1 MSELF
6 LLMRIRRCLLPVIVV
21 AGGALVCTAN
31 ASAAFSWPNGAKAAV
46 SLAYDDAL
54 PSQLDTAIPQLNAAG
69 LKGSF
74 YLPLSA
80 ETVQSRLA
88 DWRSAAAQGH
98 ELGNHTL
105 FHQCAKS
112 LPGRDWVSKDRD
124 LDQTP
129 ASRLIAEIRVGNAFL
144 QAIDGKTTRTFTA
157 PCTDQLAA
165 GTPYLPLL
173 SSDFVAMKTTVGG
186 VVVDMKTLNIHAVPV
201 VAPSEISGAQ
211 LIAWVKEAGVKG
223 TMVNFTFHGIG
234 GDHLQISS
242 AAHAELLQFLA
253 THKNEYWTDTFLNLM
268 EHVKSQQAQS
278 QQR

>member
-31 ASAAFSWPNGAKAAV
+31 ATTAFSWPNGAKAAV

-88 DWRSAAAQGH
+88 DWRAAAAQGH

-124 LDQTP
+124 LDKTP

-144 QAIDGKTTRTFTA
+144 QAMDGKTKRTFTA

-186 VVVDMKTLNIHAVPV
+186 VVADMKTLNIHAVPV
-201 VAPSEISGAQ
+201 IAPSEVTGAK
-211 LIAWVKEAGVKG
+211 LIAWVKEAGTKG

-253 THKNEYWTDTFLNLM
+253 SHKNEYWTDTFLNLM

>member
-31 ASAAFSWPNGAKAAV
+31 ATTAFSWPNGAKAAV

-88 DWRSAAAQGH
+88 DWRAAAAQGH

-112 LPGRDWVSKDRD
+112 LPGRDWVSPDRD

-186 VVVDMKTLNIHAVPV
+186 VVADMKTLNIHAVPV
-201 VAPSEISGAQ
+201 IAPSEVTGAQ

-253 THKNEYWTDTFLNLM
+253 THKDEYWTDTFLNLM
-268 EHVKSQQAQS
+268 EHVKSQQAKS

>member
-88 DWRSAAAQGH
+88 DWRAAAAQGH

>member
-1 MSELF
+1 MATPAKKSLI
-6 LLMRIRRCLLPVIVV
+6 L
-21 AGGALVCTAN
+21 ALVILCGNTLATESRPAN
-31 ASAAFSWPNGAKAAV
+31 TTFSWPNGAKAAV

-80 ETVQSRLA
+80 DSIQSRLA
-88 DWRSAAAQGH
+88 DWRAAAAQGH
-98 ELGNHTL
+98 ELGNHSL

-112 LPGRDWVSKDRD
+112 LPNRGWVSQDRD

-129 ASRLIAEIRVGNAFL
+129 ASRLVAEIRLGNAFL
-144 QAIDGKTTRTFTA
+144 QAIDGKTQRTFTA

-165 GTPYLPLL
+165 GKPYLPLL
-173 SSDFVAMKTTVGG
+173 TQDFVAMKTIVGD
-186 VVVDMKTLNIHAVPV
+186 VVADMRTLNIHAMPV
-201 VAPSEISGAQ
+201 IAPSEVTGAQ
-211 LIAWVKEAGVKG
+211 LINWVKAAGAKG

-234 GDHLQISS
+234 GDHLQISA

-253 THKNEYWTDTFLNLM
+253 AHKDEYWTDTFLNLM
-268 EHVKSQQAQS
+268 LHVKAQQQS
-278 QQR
+278 ARQP

>member
-1 MSELF
+1 MPDLSPMRRF
-6 LLMRIRRCLLPVIVV
+6 FAPAVFATTSLLVS
-21 AGGALVCTAN
+21 T
-31 ASAAFSWPNGAKAAV
+31 ASANTTFSWPNGAKAAV

-54 PSQLDTAIPQLNAAG
+54 PSQLDTAIPQLNAVG

-80 ETVQSRLA
+80 DTIQKRLA
-88 DWRSAAAQGH
+88 DWRAAAAQGH
-98 ELGNHTL
+98 ELGNHSL

-112 LPGRDWVSKDRD
+112 LPNRGWVSQDRD

-129 ASRLIAEIRVGNAFL
+129 ASRLVAEIRLGSAFL
-144 QAIDGKTTRTFTA
+144 QAIDGKTQRTFTA

-173 SSDFVAMKTTVGG
+173 TQDFVAMKTIVGG
-186 VVVDMKTLNIHAVPV
+186 VVDDMQQLNIHAVPV
-201 VAPSEISGAQ
+201 IAPSEVTGTQ
-211 LIAWVKEAGVKG
+211 LINWVKAAGAKG

-234 GDHLQISS
+234 GDHLQISA

-253 THKNEYWTDTFLNLM
+253 SHKDEYWTDTFLNLM
-268 EHVKSQQAQS
+268 LHVKTQQNK
-278 QQR
+278 RP

>member
-1 MSELF
+1 MATLAKKSSVLA
-6 LLMRIRRCLLPVIVV
+6 LLMLCGNTLATEPRP
-21 AGGALVCTAN
+21 AN
-31 ASAAFSWPNGAKAAV
+31 NAFSWPNGAKAAV

-80 ETVQSRLA
+80 DTIQSRLA
-88 DWRSAAAQGH
+88 DWRAAAAQGH
-98 ELGNHTL
+98 ELGNHSL

-112 LPGRDWVSKDRD
+112 LPNRDWVSKDRD

-129 ASRLIAEIRVGNAFL
+129 ASRLVDEIRLGNAFL
-144 QAIDGKTTRTFTA
+144 QAIDGKTQRTFTA

-173 SSDFVAMKTTVGG
+173 TQDFVAMKTTVGG
-186 VVVDMKTLNIHAVPV
+186 VVADMQRLNIHAVPV
-201 VAPSEISGAQ
+201 IAPSDVTGAQ
-211 LIAWVKEAGVKG
+211 LIAWVKDAGEKG

-234 GDHLQISS
+234 GDHLQIPA

-253 THKNEYWTDTFLNLM
+253 AHKDEYWTDTFLNLM
-268 EHVKSQQAQS
+268 LHVKAQQHQKP
-278 QQR
+278 